1 MIRTILS
8 FAYLAA
14 SMIFLLPFG
23 ALSLLLN
30 LLGLRKLTRQA
41 VYRIAQGWAL
51 AIVKISGCKITVT
64 GRETIPKKSGACF
77 VSNHCG
83 YFDIVLLLA
92 YCGRPIGFIA
102 KKELGYVPFLNI
114 WIFMIGGF
122 FIDRGVTRKAIR
134 TINQGVQRIKSGGGM
149 IVFPEGHRSKGRGL
163 LPFHPGSLKLAT
175 AAGAPIVPVAIEGSY
190 DVFEKTGRVVSVP
203 VKIAFCEP
211 IDTASLPPEEKKQIL
226 SDRIYSVI
234 KEKLEN

>member
-1 MIRTILS
+1 
-8 FAYLAA
+8 
-14 SMIFLLPFG
+14 MIFLLPFG
-23 ALSLLLN
+23 LLAMLLN
-30 LLGLRKLTRQA
+30 LLGLKKLTSQA
-41 VYRIAQGWAL
+41 IYRIAQGWAL

-64 GRETIPKKSGACF
+64 GRESIPKKGGVCF

-114 WIFMIGGF
+114 WIFMVGGLY
-122 FIDRGVTRKAIR
+122 IDRGVIRKAIR
-134 TINQGVQRIKSGGGM
+134 TINKGVQRIKSGGGM
-149 IVFPEGHRSKGRGL
+149 IIFPEGHRSKGRGL

-175 AAGAPIVPVAIEGSY
+175 SAEAPIVPVAIEGSY
-190 DVFEKTGRVVSVP
+190 EVLEKTWRVVSVP

-234 KEKLEN
+234 REKLEN